1 MNILLKLSAANLA
14 HRTARTF
21 YLTVLSVFMC
31 FSVFLGT
38 TLVMGMDNGLRQ
50 LRERLG
56 ADIIVVPRE
65 EAAVKNIEGIL
76 FSGKPGYFYM
86 DKSVFEE
93 ISRMEGIEHITSQFY
108 LSSVNADCCYTEI
121 QLIGFDPQT
130 DFIVRPWLKKSY
142 DQELKKG
149 EVIAGSN
156 VLVPD
161 SRILKIF
168 NNDLTAVGSLEKT
181 GTGLDSAVFGTVQT
195 IKELMKSSAELG
207 HLSSSVSP
215 DSLVSSVLF
224 KVKDGTSRFKLAR
237 EINKR
242 FKEVRAIENQ
252 DLIRNFSTRLEVVS
266 TVVKTVVGIIWIL
279 SLLIMILYF
288 SMSLNERRR
297 EFAVLKVMGFTDRAV
312 CTVIYWELLFILCAG
327 AIAGFVLSSFW
338 SLQLRYYLESRL
350 EVPFLFESTS
360 SFLLHGGTAV
370 AASILLTLLSLLL
383 PVIRTGRK
391 QVFTVLREVD

>member
-1 MNILLKLSAANLA
+1 M
-14 HRTARTF
+14 
-21 YLTVLSVFMC
+21 
-31 FSVFLGT
+31 
-38 TLVMGMDNGLRQ
+38 
-50 LRERLG
+50 
-56 ADIIVVPRE
+56 
-65 EAAVKNIEGIL
+65 KN
-76 FSGKPGYFYM
+76 
-86 DKSVFEE
+86 
-93 ISRMEGIEHITSQFY
+93 
-108 LSSVNADCCYTEI
+108 
-121 QLIGFDPQT
+121 
-130 DFIVRPWLKKSY
+130 
-142 DQELKKG
+142 
-149 EVIAGSN
+149 
-156 VLVPD
+156 
-161 SRILKIF
+161 
-168 NNDLTAVGSLEKT
+168 
-181 GTGLDSAVFGTVQT
+181 
-195 IKELMKSSAELG
+195 
-207 HLSSSVSP
+207 
-215 DSLVSSVLF
+215 
-224 KVKDGTSRFKLAR
+224 GTSRFKLAR